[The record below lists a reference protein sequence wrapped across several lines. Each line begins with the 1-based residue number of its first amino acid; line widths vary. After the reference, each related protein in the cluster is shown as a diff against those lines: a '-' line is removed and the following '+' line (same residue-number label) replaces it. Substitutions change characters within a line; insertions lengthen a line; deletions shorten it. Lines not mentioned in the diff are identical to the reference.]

1 MTLDTGATGPK
12 PGRRLERRAGS
23 AAVGRLAAV
32 LFVGLLAAAAISS
45 GPATANPAAKNVAP
59 KEDLAAVRKQIESLQ
74 RSLEAAEGSRAEVT
88 DALRES
94 EQAISA
100 TQRKLHQLEGER
112 KRINRQLDDLGRDAD
127 TTQSQIDTQRERISG
142 LLQRQYL
149 RGDDDTLRLMLKGS
163 DPADLQRDLMAY
175 RRILA
180 ARKHEIDRL
189 EGQLQRLV
197 ELRSEI
203 DERRV
208 ELQAVQKEE
217 QSQAKKLERQKAQH
231 AQSLAK
237 LGKDIDA
244 RRKQIETLKRDE
256 TRLTQ
261 LIERLAA
268 LKPPPPK
275 PVKPKPPSAPGGAQ
289 APAPIASET
298 LPERGFQGDFE
309 ALKGRLRLPVR
320 GDVVNRFGK
329 PRADTGLAWKGL
341 LIRADQ
347 GAPVL
352 AVAPGRVAYAD
363 WLRGF
368 GNLII
373 IDHGDGY
380 MSLYGYNES
389 LLKQP
394 GETVSSGDAVA
405 RVGSSGGGEGTAL
418 YFELRK
424 AGTPIDPLA
433 WVGR

>member
-1 MTLDTGATGPK
+1 MNVATGQA
-12 PGRRLERRAGS
+12 RRSRRAGW
-23 AAVGRLAAV
+23 ATGALAACLV
-32 LFVGLLAAAAISS
+32 AGLLV
-45 GPATANPAAKNVAP
+45 PAALPAADAPGKAGAP

-74 RSLEAAEGSRAEVT
+74 KSLEAAEGSRAEVT

-100 TQRKLHQLEGER
+100 TQRKLHQLDGER
-112 KRINRQLDDLGRDAD
+112 RRINRQLDELGRDAD
-127 TTQSQIDTQRERISG
+127 TTQGQIEAQRERISG

-149 RGDDDTLRLMLKGS
+149 RGDDDALRLMLKGS
-163 DPADLQRDLMAY
+163 DPADLQRDMVAY

-197 ELRSEI
+197 DLRTEI
-203 DERRV
+203 DDRRV
-208 ELQAVQKEE
+208 ELQAVQREE
-217 QSQAKKLERQKAQH
+217 QTQAKKLEKQKAQH

-237 LGKDIDA
+237 LGKDIEV
-244 RRKQIETLKRDE
+244 RRRQIETLKRDE

-268 LKPPPPK
+268 LKPPAPK
-275 PVKPKPPSAPGGAQ
+275 PAKPRAPGATAPGVPAPGG
-289 APAPIASET
+289 PAPIASDN
-298 LPERGFQGDFE
+298 LPERSFQGDFA

-320 GDVVNRFGK
+320 GDVVNRFGS

-368 GNLII
+368 GNLLI

-405 RVGSSGGGEGTAL
+405 RVGSSGGSQGSAL
-418 YFELRK
+418 YFELRR
-424 AGTPIDPLA
+424 AGSPIDPLA

>member
-1 MTLDTGATGPK
+1 MNVRSHPAD
-12 PGRRLERRAGS
+12 RHHRAKRAWR
-23 AAVGRLAAV
+23 AAQVCL
-32 LFVGLLAAAAISS
+32 LSCLLAIA
-45 GPATANPAAKNVAP
+45 GPAPANQAAKVGAP
-59 KEDLAAVRKQIESLQ
+59 KEDLATVRKQIESLQ
-74 RSLEAAEGSRAEVT
+74 QSLEKAEGSRAEVT

-100 TQRKLHQLEGER
+100 TQRRLHQLDGER
-112 KRINRQLDDLGRDAD
+112 KRINLRLDALGRDAD
-127 TTQSQIDTQRERISG
+127 TTQAQIDAQRERISG

-149 RGDDDTLRLMLKGS
+149 RGDDDALQLMLKGS
-163 DPADLQRDLMAY
+163 DPAEMQRDLLAY

-189 EGQLQRLV
+189 ESQLQRLV

-208 ELQAVQKEE
+208 ELQSVQREE
-217 QSQAKKLERQKAQH
+217 QAQARKLAQQKTQH

-237 LGKDIDA
+237 LGKDIEA
-244 RRKQIETLKRDE
+244 RRRQIETLKRDE

-268 LKPPPPK
+268 LKPAPPR
-275 PVKPKPPSAPGGAQ
+275 PVKPKVPGAGGQ
-289 APAPIASET
+289 KGPAPIANEA
-298 LPERGFQGDFE
+298 LPERGFQGDFA
-309 ALKGRLRLPVR
+309 ALRGRLRLPVR
-320 GDVVNRFGK
+320 GDVVNRFGS

-341 LIRADQ
+341 LIRAEQ
-347 GAPVL
+347 GAQVL
-352 AVAPGRVAYAD
+352 AVAPGRIAYAD

-405 RVGSSGGGEGTAL
+405 RVGNSGGGSEGTAL

-424 AGTPIDPLA
+424 AGNPIDPLA

>member
-1 MTLDTGATGPK
+1 MTADTGA
-12 PGRRLERRAGS
+12 AGS
-23 AAVGRLAAV
+23 APCEHREPRKAFAAMARPPAV
-32 LFVGLLAAAAISS
+32 LLASLLVGLLTVSA
-45 GPATANPAAKNVAP
+45 PASANPAAKNAAP

-112 KRINRQLDDLGRDAD
+112 KRINKQLDELGRDAD

-149 RGDDDTLRLMLKGS
+149 RGEDDALRLMLKGS
-163 DPADLQRDLMAY
+163 DPADLQRDLLAY

-197 ELRSEI
+197 DLRSEI

-217 QSQAKKLERQKAQH
+217 QAQAKKLEKQKAQH

-268 LKPPPPK
+268 LKPPAPRPA
-275 PVKPKPPSAPGGAQ
+275 KPKAPAAGAPQ
-289 APAPIASET
+289 GPAPITSET

-347 GAPVL
+347 GSPVL

>member
-1 MTLDTGATGPK
+1 MTAP
-12 PGRRLERRAGS
+12 PRPAERHPHRQQSEAKRA
-23 AAVGRLAAV
+23 ARVFLLTCLLAAV
-32 LFVGLLAAAAISS
+32 
-45 GPATANPAAKNVAP
+45 PASANPAPKAGAP
-59 KEDLAAVRKQIESLQ
+59 KEDLATVRKQIESLQ
-74 RSLEAAEGSRAEVT
+74 RSLEKAEGSRAEVT

-100 TQRKLHQLEGER
+100 TQRRLHQLDGER
-112 KRINRQLDDLGRDAD
+112 KRINQRLDALGRDAD
-127 TTQSQIDTQRERISG
+127 TTQTQIDAQRERIAG

-149 RGDDDTLRLMLKGS
+149 RGEDDALHLMRKGG
-163 DPADLQRDLMAY
+163 DPAEMQRDLLAY

-180 ARKHEIDRL
+180 ARKTEIERL
-189 EGQLQRLV
+189 EGQLRRLV
-197 ELRSEI
+197 DLRSEI

-208 ELQAVQKEE
+208 ELQSVQREE
-217 QSQAKKLERQKAQH
+217 QAQARKLEQQKAQH
-231 AQSLAK
+231 AQNLAK
-237 LGKDIDA
+237 LGKDIEA
-244 RRKQIETLKRDE
+244 RRRQIETLKRDE

-268 LKPPPPK
+268 LKPPP
-275 PVKPKPPSAPGGAQ
+275 VKPAKPKVPGAGGQ
-289 APAPIASET
+289 QGPAPIANEA
-298 LPERGFQGDFE
+298 LPERGFQGDFA
-309 ALKGRLRLPVR
+309 ALRGRLRLPVR
-320 GDVVNRFGK
+320 GDVVNRFGS

-405 RVGSSGGGEGTAL
+405 RVGNSGGGSEGTAL

-424 AGTPIDPLA
+424 AGAPIDPLA

>member
-1 MTLDTGATGPK
+1 LIKTAQP
-12 PGRRLERRAGS
+12 
-23 AAVGRLAAV
+23 AV
-32 LFVGLLAAAAISS
+32 LLANLLAGLLTFSA
-45 GPATANPAAKNVAP
+45 PALANPAAKTAVP
-59 KEDLAAVRKQIESLQ
+59 KEDLASVRKQIESLQ

-112 KRINRQLDDLGRDAD
+112 KRINRRLDELSRDAD
-127 TTQSQIDTQRERISG
+127 TTQWQLDAQRERISG
-142 LLQRQYL
+142 LLRRHYL
-149 RGDDDTLRLMLKGS
+149 RGDDDALRLMLKGN
-163 DPADLQRDLMAY
+163 DPADMQRDLVAY

-180 ARKHEIDRL
+180 SRKREIDRL
-189 EGQLQRLV
+189 EDQLQRLA
-197 ELRSEI
+197 ELRSDI
-203 DERRV
+203 DERRI
-208 ELQAVQKEE
+208 ELQEVQQEE
-217 QSQAKKLERQKAQH
+217 QAQAKNLERQKAQH
-231 AQSLAK
+231 ALSLTK

-244 RRKQIETLKRDE
+244 RRRQIETLKRDE

-268 LKPPPPK
+268 LKPPAPK
-275 PVKPKPPSAPGGAQ
+275 PVKPKAPGAPGGAQ

-298 LPERGFQGDFE
+298 LPERGFQGDFA

-320 GDVVNRFGK
+320 GDVVNRFGS

-347 GAPVL
+347 GATVL

-405 RVGSSGGGEGTAL
+405 RVGSSGGGDGTAL
-418 YFELRK
+418 YFELRR
-424 AGTPIDPLA
+424 AGAPIDPLA